1 MTVELPRCD
10 KFIVMGI
17 QTRGKH
23 ALTNGSLIIYLF
35 TYGIKH
41 LKNGGSRTRIEAQ
54 FAS

>member
-1 MTVELPRCD
+1 MTVELPHCG

-23 ALTNGSLIIYLF
+23 ALTNASLIIYLL

-41 LKNGGSRTRIEAQ
+41 LKDPGSR
-54 FAS
+54 SPP